1 MIIIGFSAF
10 FGRLMTLD
18 QIPDAISEAMLTL
31 TTNPILLTLLMN
43 LFLLFLGMFVE
54 TATII
59 MIATPILL
67 PLAIELGIDPVH
79 FGVIMIMN
87 LSVGLITPP
96 MSLNLFVAARISD
109 LELRHLVRPILP
121 YVFTSLILMLVISYV
136 PQLSMYLPNAL
147 N

>member
-18 QIPDAISEAMLTL
+18 QIPASISEMLLSL
-31 TTNPILLTLLMN
+31 TSNPFWLTLLMN
-43 LFLLFLGMFVE
+43 GFLLFLGMFVE

-67 PLAIELGIDPVH
+67 PLAVQLGLDPVH

-87 LSVGLITPP
+87 LSVGLKIGRAH
-96 MSLNLFVAARISD
+96 V
-109 LELRHLVRPILP
+109 
-121 YVFTSLILMLVISYV
+121 
-136 PQLSMYLPNAL
+136 
-147 N
+147 